1 MAKIDLAAKDWCDLI
16 FEGRNKEYGAYA
28 LRAGARAR
36 YTRAVITVLIIVLAC
51 IFLPLLVKTMV
62 PKQEDTTMDATTNLS
77 QIKEAEVKDQH
88 IEKHYEP
95 KKEQPQLIKSSI
107 KFTAPK
113 IAPDNEVSEA
123 DEMKSQEE
131 LGKSKVSIS
140 IADVKGND
148 EERGKDIAD
157 IKEVITSK
165 PVEEKVYQ
173 VVEQMPSFP
182 GGEDALL
189 AYIGKH
195 LKYPSVALEQG
206 TEGTV
211 TVRFVVTGTGQIGE
225 IQVLRSVDPY
235 LDREAK
241 RVIASLPKF
250 IPGKQ
255 QGRPVSVWY
264 ICPIQFKID

>member
-1 MAKIDLAAKDWCDLI
+1 M
-16 FEGRNKEYGAYA
+16 
-28 LRAGARAR
+28 RAGARKR
-36 YTRAVITVLIIVLAC
+36 NTRATLIVLLLVLAAV
-51 IFLPLLVKTMV
+51 FLPLLVKTMV
-62 PKQEDTTMDATTNLS
+62 PKQTDTTMDAATNLS
-77 QIKEAEVKDQH
+77 QIKEAEIKDQH

-113 IAPDNEVSEA
+113 IAPDNEVNEA

-165 PVEEKVYQ
+165 PTEEKVYQ

-182 GGEDALL
+182 GGDDALYK
-189 AYIGKH
+189 YISTH
-195 LKYPSVALEQG
+195 LKYPSRALDQG
-206 TEGTV
+206 VEGKV
-211 TVRFVVTGTGQIGE
+211 MVRFVVTESGHIGE
-225 IQVLRSVDPY
+225 IQIMRSVDPD
-235 LDREAK
+235 LDKEAK

-255 QGRPVSVWY
+255 QGKPVSVWFV
-264 ICPIQFKID
+264 CPIDFRID